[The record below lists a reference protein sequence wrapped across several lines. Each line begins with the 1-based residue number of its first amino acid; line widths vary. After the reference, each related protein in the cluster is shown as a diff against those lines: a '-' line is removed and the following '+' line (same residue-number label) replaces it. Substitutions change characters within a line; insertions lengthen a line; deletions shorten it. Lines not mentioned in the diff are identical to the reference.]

1 MIFVVVVVAVLL
13 PVRGPGVT
21 LVMFAWSRR
30 VPVLALMVTVM
41 WTRQAARALR
51 VARLHCTVAPR
62 APVRGAVQC
71 PRPAVAE
78 RNAAPA
84 GRWPPS
90 LSCHA
95 ADGPWSVIV
104 MGVGECRAVAGRW
117 PSQPGS
123 RQGVTATP
131 SEPWRG
137 AVTVAG
143 DRGVIL
149 PVTGLIANCDRA
161 LSCSLVT

>member
-1 MIFVVVVVAVLL
+1 MALHGGAAGAG
-13 PVRGPGVT
+13 VRV
-21 LVMFAWSRR
+21 
-30 VPVLALMVTVM
+30 
-41 WTRQAARALR
+41 
-51 VARLHCTVAPR
+51 
-62 APVRGAVQC
+62 VQC
-71 PRPAVAE
+71 PRPAFSE

-90 LSCHA
+90 LNCHA
-95 ADGPWSVIV
+95 ADGPWPVIV
-104 MGVGECRAVAGRW
+104 MVQVSAEPCRAVAGAV
-117 PSQPGS
+117 PSRPGP

-131 SEPWRG
+131 SEPWDG

-161 LSCSLVT
+161 PLPSLVT